1 MPLRLFMKY
10 AAGAGARTMNGLKM
24 LLYQGILAYEL
35 WNGVEVTDEQAKAVY
50 QRMKEAMGIH
60 E

>member
-1 MPLRLFMKY
+1 
-10 AAGAGARTMNGLKM
+10 MN
-24 LLYQGILAYEL
+24 YQGILAYEL